1 MPLHTK
7 WWGGNR
13 PVFCAA
19 IKIWHFALGKILIL
33 LHFKDMKSIYILS
46 EEEVVATIL
55 NGIFNKYWFY
65 YAQSAEVK

>member
-1 MPLHTK
+1 
-7 WWGGNR
+7 
-13 PVFCAA
+13 
-19 IKIWHFALGKILIL
+19 
-33 LHFKDMKSIYILS
+33 MKSIYILS